1 MKEILNCE
9 SFEGKNEKVN
19 VRCMR
24 LVINKF
30 NKKWKV
36 KILPVGFI

>member
-9 SFEGKNEKVN
+9 SFEGKNEG

-30 NKKWKV
+30 NKMWKV
-36 KILPVGFI
+36 RILPVGFI